1 MSIIFPVTYFENQ
14 CMEYFLFFSLFRG
27 GGESTSNACKVVF
40 YLYLTLGGLFF
51 QEFIG
56 FIRKNPLL
64 LLYFLQSWDVL
75 VFLEPLGTGRS
86 G

>member
-1 MSIIFPVTYFENQ
+1 MIYFENQ
-14 CMEYFLFFSLFRG
+14 YMEYFLFSSLG
-27 GGESTSNACKVVF
+27 GKKTTSKACKVVF

-51 QEFIG
+51 QGFIG